1 MRKKVLAA
9 VTLAAVLITGLGA
22 ALAAPNTDG
31 DPFVTLSY
39 LTTTYY
45 AEAEKAMLQR
55 AQSATAKTEQTALNR
70 LDKLSRDY
78 LAQADGG
85 GEDSAGGGNHA
96 GSFLRLSLS
105 RGDQLSVPAGADL
118 LFEAGLGD
126 LSFSSGA
133 LVDVTD
139 GSVVTDGG
147 KLTAGHRYVAAEN
160 TACAFTVT
168 TDAALLSV
176 QGPYGLERT
185 GTAQTPFTDL
195 SSTDWYYSP
204 VRFAYDNGLFQGN
217 GTLFSPNT
225 NMTRSMLAT
234 VLRRLAGVQG
244 AAPSIGFTD
253 VAADAWYADAV
264 NWAALMGIV
273 TGSGDGTFHPDSNV
287 TREEMAVML
296 YRYAGNYMGVN
307 VPATGDLSAFPDRA
321 KVSSW
326 AEEALSWAVGA
337 GIITSRGDGTLGPGV
352 TASRAEV
359 ATMLQRFSNFLV

>member
-22 ALAAPNTDG
+22 ALAAPSTDG

-55 AQSATAKTEQTALNR
+55 AQTATAKTGQDALNR

-78 LAQADGG
+78 LSQVGG
-85 GEDSAGGGNHA
+85 GEDSDGGGNHA

-105 RGDQLSVPAGADL
+105 RGDRLSVPEGADL
-118 LFEAGLGD
+118 LFEAGLGE
-126 LSFSSGA
+126 LSFSSGV

-139 GSVVTDGG
+139 GGVVTDGG
-147 KLTAGHRYVAAEN
+147 RLTAGHRYVAAED

-176 QGPYGLERT
+176 QGPYSLERT
-185 GTAQTPFTDL
+185 GTTQTPFTDL

-204 VRFAYDNGLFQGN
+204 VRFAYDNGLFQGT
-217 GTLFSPNT
+217 GATVFSANA

-244 AAPSIGFTD
+244 TVPSAGFTD
-253 VAADAWYADAV
+253 VAANAWYTDAV
-264 NWAALMGIV
+264 NWAAVTGIV

-296 YRYAGNYMGVN
+296 YRYARNYMGVN

>member
-1 MRKKVLAA
+1 MRKKILAA

-22 ALAAPNTDG
+22 ALAAPSTGG

-45 AEAEKAMLQR
+45 EEAEEAMLRR
-55 AQSATAKTEQTALNR
+55 AQTATAKTEQAALDR
-70 LDKLSRDY
+70 LDRLAQDY
-78 LAQADGG
+78 LAQAGG
-85 GEDSAGGGNHA
+85 GDPTGGESHA

-105 RGDQLSVPAGADL
+105 RGDRLNMPAGAGL
-118 LFEAGLGD
+118 LFEAGLGQ
-126 LSFSSGA
+126 LSISSGA

-139 GSVVTDGG
+139 GSVISDGG
-147 KLTAGHRYVAAEN
+147 QLTAGHRYVAAEDA
-160 TACAFTVT
+160 ACAFTVT

-176 QGPYGLERT
+176 QGSYGLERT
-185 GTAQTPFTDL
+185 GTVQTPFTDL
-195 SSTDWYYSP
+195 SSTDWYYSS

-217 GTLFSPNT
+217 GTVFSPNT

-234 VLRRLAGVQG
+234 VLRRLAGAQG
-244 AAPSIGFTD
+244 EVPGVGFTD

-273 TGSGDGTFHPDSNV
+273 TGSGDGAFLPDANV

-296 YRYAGNYMGVN
+296 YRYAGNYMGLTM
-307 VPATGDLSAFPDRA
+307 PAAGDLSAFPDRA
-321 KVSSW
+321 AVSSW